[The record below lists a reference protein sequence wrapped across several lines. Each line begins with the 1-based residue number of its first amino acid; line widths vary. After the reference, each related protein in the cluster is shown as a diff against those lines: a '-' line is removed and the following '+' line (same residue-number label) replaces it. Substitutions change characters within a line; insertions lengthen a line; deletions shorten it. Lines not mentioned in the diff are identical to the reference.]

1 MSSIEMFFLFK
12 ITQFPHNF
20 AKARFSFVLVNV
32 QGLFAAA
39 APRQFSVSAIGPA
52 GSLRSSLFGRSERFF
67 HSLHNA
73 AATQAIHASQAAQK
87 CHAFTAR
94 FYARQALLQRA
105 GYGTSSGLYGSLWRN
120 ANTLK
125 SAYTHGTVHV
135 PGRRLFTRTWLK
147 RNYLKELAEKRA
159 LQMDKEQTAEEI
171 FRIKLIKK
179 VKRVV
184 SYLGLAGVM
193 LYCSDLSSLKPLGLS
208 AHTHPH
214 THTHTTLRTVHA
226 HVLMRLVE
234 CLCSLTRLQ
243 ACGET
248 SKLALALWTLS
259 LM

>member
-20 AKARFSFVLVNV
+20 AKARFSLVFWFNV

-39 APRQFSVSAIGPA
+39 PRQFAASAIGPV

-125 SAYTHGTVHV
+125 SAYAHGTVHV

-193 LYCSDLSSLKPLGLS
+193 LYCYDLSSLKPLGLS
-208 AHTHPH
+208 AHTP
-214 THTHTTLRTVHA
+214 TRRYALCTLTFSCA
-226 HVLMRLVE
+226 
-234 CLCSLTRLQ
+234 SLN
-243 ACGET
+243 ACIR
-248 SKLALALWTLS
+248 
-259 LM
+259 